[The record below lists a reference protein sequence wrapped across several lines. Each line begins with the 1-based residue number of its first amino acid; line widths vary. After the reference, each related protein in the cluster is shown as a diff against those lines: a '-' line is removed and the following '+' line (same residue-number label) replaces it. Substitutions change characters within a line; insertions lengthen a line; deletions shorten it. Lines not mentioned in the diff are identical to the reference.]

1 MIPVYNTSVFEEAGN
16 DGKKA
21 AVRDPYELFLSGSLS
36 LITIKN
42 PNARTDKR
50 LVMFRDSFGS
60 SIAPLLIS
68 GYAQIDL
75 VDIRY
80 IHPDHLGQFIDFEG
94 CDVLF
99 LYSSLVLNH
108 SDTLK

>member
-1 MIPVYNTSVFEEAGN
+1 M
-16 DGKKA
+16 
-21 AVRDPYELFLSGSLS
+21 FLSGSLS
-36 LITIKN
+36 LLTIKN
-42 PNARTDKR
+42 PHARTGKK
-50 LVMFRDSFGS
+50 LVLFRDSFGS

-80 IHPDHLGQFIDFEG
+80 IHPDHLGRYIDFDA

-99 LYSSLVLNH
+99 LYSTLVLNH
-108 SDTLK
+108 SDAIK